1 MGLKM
6 CRLGN
11 SEYIFYNTAILLT
24 NFISS
29 SAYMSAW
36 MRKESIN
43 LKWMNWFNIENI
55 SLFRSNWQKDRQMKN
70 KINENNLSMYKNKI
84 FYLSFLFKE
93 ISKQC
98 KSIILSS
105 MNINNYNSTTHQYS
119 VHCHPTY
126 NPMSMSSDNF
136 QQGSGMFVHILLGC
150 PSIHWH
156 LKKEKTMGFYFRS
169 FLHIKYFVISSVKMI
184 LTLFVYDCLESIQH
198 CFLKFGSRCMVVSSK
213 QRHMKSVHAP
223 EAISVISGKFW

>member
-1 MGLKM
+1 
-6 CRLGN
+6 
-11 SEYIFYNTAILLT
+11 
-24 NFISS
+24 
-29 SAYMSAW
+29 
-36 MRKESIN
+36 
-43 LKWMNWFNIENI
+43 
-55 SLFRSNWQKDRQMKN
+55 MKN

-105 MNINNYNSTTHQYS
+105 MNINDYNSTTHQYS

-126 NPMSMSSDNF
+126 NPKSMSSDNF

-156 LKKEKTMGFYFRS
+156 LKKRENNG
-169 FLHIKYFVISSVKMI
+169 I
-184 LTLFVYDCLESIQH
+184 LFQEFSPYKIFCDQLCQNDSDTFCLRLFGIYPTLFFKI
-198 CFLKFGSRCMVVSSK
+198 
-213 QRHMKSVHAP
+213 
-223 EAISVISGKFW
+223 W